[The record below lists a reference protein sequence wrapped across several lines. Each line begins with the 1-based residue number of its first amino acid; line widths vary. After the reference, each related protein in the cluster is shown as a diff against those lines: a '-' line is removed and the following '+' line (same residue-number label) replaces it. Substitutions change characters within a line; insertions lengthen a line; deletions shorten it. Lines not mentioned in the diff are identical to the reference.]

1 MLNRLS
7 TFVLTV
13 LIMLCCGCEK
23 TSQSS
28 SPNTGSALRQVNDSH
43 ADREGDAIIAER
55 GVDDVL
61 CEGLTSRGLREGVNK
76 NPDGTA
82 IYVAKGTSCRESGGR
97 EDDLTM
103 RFGAIMDAL
112 AEFAEATMTEITSKE
127 SGGDGKDDAKG
138 CVRETCSHALLKFGE
153 FNLQA
158 TTKIVNKE
166 WGDGDPLNTS
176 SSQEER
182 RILTR
187 GGRMVGKMVY
197 EETDDVRKQSLE
209 VDRQLSWE
217 DLVSAFAAEGSTL
230 QKLKE
235 AKVRHGDGDE
245 FGVVLVVKGNILKSI
260 HD

>member
-13 LIMLCCGCEK
+13 LVIFCCGCEK

-28 SPNTGSALRQVNDSH
+28 SAPNTGSASRKANDLH
-43 ADREGDAIIAER
+43 ADRALAER
-55 GVDDVL
+55 GVYEVL
-61 CEGLTSRGLREGVNK
+61 CEWLDSRGLCEGVNK
-76 NPDGTA
+76 KPDGTT
-82 IYVAKGTSCRESGGR
+82 IYIVKGTSCRESGGK

-103 RFGAIMDAL
+103 RFCAIMDAL
-112 AEFAEATMTEITSKE
+112 ALFAEVTMTEIPPKKSGDDGEDDTKE
-127 SGGDGKDDAKG
+127 YRK
-138 CVRETCSHALLKFGE
+138 EICSHASLKFGE
-153 FNLQA
+153 FNLTT
-158 TTKIVNKE
+158 TTKVTSSE
-166 WGDGDPLNTS
+166 WEDGDSLNA
-176 SSQEER
+176 SSQMSSQK
-182 RILTR
+182 ILTR
-187 GGRMVGKMVY
+187 GGRTVGKMVY
-197 EETDDVRKQSLE
+197 EETDDVGKQSLE